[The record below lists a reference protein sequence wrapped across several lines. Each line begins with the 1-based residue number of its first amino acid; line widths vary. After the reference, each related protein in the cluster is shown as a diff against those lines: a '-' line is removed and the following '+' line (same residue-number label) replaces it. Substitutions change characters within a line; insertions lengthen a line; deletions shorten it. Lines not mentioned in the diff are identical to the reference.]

1 MAHIGEI
8 KERLTIRVMLRG
20 DYEFATTF
28 GWRETTNHI
37 YTLVDAEENVFVW
50 KTASVIGMDEE
61 YANGDVAWHPVHIGD
76 IIEMKGTVKEHSEYK
91 DTPQTVLTRCKV
103 TKILEKAPTQE
114 EKEEAKRKEQM
125 DTLGEGDI
133 IYEMPYRQYK
143 TAYDDCETLAGS
155 YDGETGTVKVI
166 IRKGRMKASGVRG
179 KKFADYLFKNES
191 RVRCIYAVSAENAW
205 KRIRKE
211 FGSEDGWVLDKVIPS
226 GSRGWY

>member
-28 GWRETTNHI
+28 GWRETTKHI
-37 YTLVDAEENVFVW
+37 YTLVDAEGNVFVW
-50 KTASVIGMDEE
+50 KTASVIGIDEDDE
-61 YANGDVAWHPVHIGD
+61 RWRAVHIGD

-91 DTPQTVLTRCKV
+91 GTPQTILTRCKV

-125 DTLGEGDI
+125 ASLKEGDF

-143 TAYDDCETLAGS
+143 GAYDDCETLAGS
-155 YDGETGTVKVI
+155 FDSEMGTVKVI

-179 KKFADYLFKNES
+179 KKFADYVFKKEN

-211 FGSEDGWVLDKVIPS
+211 FGSEDGWVLDEVIPS
-226 GSRGWY
+226 GSRRWY